1 MNEGTGAEEF
11 GKSNETWMV
20 KRGKT
25 AAHSLVPKKGEWPK
39 IGQPQKLCVRSRKTK
54 QGKKGAFPK
63 FKVNQRPI
71 LKAASVALYSSYA
84 LPIPVSS
91 EVYKYLQNSL

>member
-39 IGQPQKLCVRSRKTK
+39 IG
-54 QGKKGAFPK
+54 
-63 FKVNQRPI
+63 
-71 LKAASVALYSSYA
+71 
-84 LPIPVSS
+84 
-91 EVYKYLQNSL
+91 